1 MHNPMIDEIVQIGGN
16 SSLFGLLTRPDAKP
30 VRGPILVLLNAGLIP
45 RMGPFRL
52 HVTLARQMAAR
63 GNATFRF
70 DLPGIGDTMLESPM
84 TSLPAVTMALDAI
97 ERHAGTNRFVIAGLC
112 RGADLAWK
120 VALHD
125 PRVTGVLQI
134 DGLARTGFWFHLAQ
148 MRHRL
153 GWPPLQWLAAAS
165 RFVSRHLRRQP
176 LSIGDLDREWPPV
189 GAERA
194 QLRELLD
201 RHVRVFS
208 LFTGGITSYFLDA
221 RQFPATYGSLARDPG
236 VRFAFWPECD
246 HIFFSETDRARMISE
261 VLDWYSTAFG
271 RAADTDL
278 FGSTSTGNRE

>member
-1 MHNPMIDEIVQIGGN
+1 MIDEIVHIAGN
-16 SSLFGLLTRPDAKP
+16 SSLFGLLTRPDAGP

-52 HVTLARQMAAR
+52 HVTLARQMAAK

-70 DLPGIGDTMLESPM
+70 DLPGIGDTMLDSPM

-97 ERHAGTNRFVIAGLC
+97 ERHVGATRFVIAGLC

-134 DGLARTGFWFHLAQ
+134 DGLARTGLWFQLAQ
-148 MRHRL
+148 IRHRL
-153 GWPPLQWLAAAS
+153 GWPSGQWLTVAS
-165 RFVSRHLRRQP
+165 RFVSRQLRRQA

-194 QLRELLD
+194 QLRELLE
-201 RHVRVFS
+201 RRVHVFS

-221 RQFPATYGSLARDPG
+221 RQFTATYGSLARDPR

-246 HIFFSETDRARMISE
+246 HIFFSETDRARMIGE

-271 RAADTDL
+271 HAADAAPREK
-278 FGSTSTGNRE
+278 TSIGNGE

>member
-1 MHNPMIDEIVQIGGN
+1 MIDEIVHIGGN
-16 SSLFGLLTRPDAKP
+16 SSLFGLLTRPDARP
-30 VRGPILVLLNAGLIP
+30 VRGPVLVLLNAGLIP

-52 HVTLARQMAAR
+52 HVALARQMAAR

-70 DLPGIGDTMLESPM
+70 DLPGIGDTMLDSPL

-97 ERHAGTNRFVIAGLC
+97 ERHAGATRFVIAGLC

-134 DGLARTGFWFHLAQ
+134 DGLARTGWWFHLAQ
-148 MRHRL
+148 LRHRL
-153 GWPPLQWLAAAS
+153 GLPPWQWLAAAS
-165 RFVSRHLRRQP
+165 RFVSRQWRRQA
-176 LSIGDLDREWPPV
+176 LSIGDLDREWPPI

-201 RHVRVFS
+201 RGAHVFS

-221 RQFPATYGSLARDPG
+221 RQFTATYGSMAQDPR

-246 HIFFSETDRARMISE
+246 HIFFSETDRARMIGE
-261 VLDWYSTAFG
+261 VLDWYSTVFG
-271 RAADTDL
+271 HATNTVL
-278 FGSTSTGNRE
+278 SESTGMGNRG